1 MRHNYDE
8 PRPLLPLSGVVFAKN
23 EADRIGACTLRS
35 VCAEVIVL
43 DSGSTDDTVAVA
55 RAAGALVE
63 HQDWLGFA
71 AQKNAAI
78 ARATQ
83 PWLLLL
89 DADEWLAEGAAAEL
103 RAMFASNRIEQAD
116 AWRVERHNWFL
127 GGRLRRPERP
137 PRLLRRDV
145 RFLPMLVHE
154 RPDLAGKRVSCCAVA
169 LEHDSARSWEHHL
182 GKLDGYARLWAQQRH
197 DEGRRC
203 GPWSAWGTRWRTG
216 SRPTCCA
223 ARSSTAAPAGAS
235 IARTAR
241 GDGQV
246 PEPARTW
253 HPGPA
258 RRAGPW
264 CTQRTRLTGQKRQ

>member
-8 PRPLLPLSGVVFAKN
+8 PRPLLPLSGVVIAKN

-55 RAAGALVE
+55 RAAGGASNTR
-63 HQDWLGFA
+63 DWLGFA
-71 AQKNAAI
+71 GRRDRARHAAL
-78 ARATQ
+78 AV
-83 PWLLLL
+83 LL
-89 DADEWLAEGAAAEL
+89 DTDGWLAEGAAAEL
-103 RAMFASNRIEQAD
+103 RAMFAANRIEQTLPGGSSATTGSSMD
-116 AWRVERHNWFL
+116 A
-127 GGRLRRPERP
+127 P

-203 GPWSAWGTRWRTG
+203 GPWSAWGHALAYWLKAYVLRGAILDGRTG
-216 SRPTCCA
+216 WRFHSA
-223 ARSSTAAPAGAS
+223 HGAG
-235 IARTAR
+235 
-241 GDGQV
+241 
-246 PEPARTW
+246 
-253 HPGPA
+253 
-258 RRAGPW
+258 
-264 CTQRTRLTGQKRQ
+264 